1 MKKNKMNS
9 TVLGATCIS
18 IFCVLFLISCAGKAF
33 YQNQLSQVDLIAS
46 QYKGKST
53 SALIEEFPNLQVD
66 EMDTGDYRYTVNFEV
81 EPSFEE
87 YMLSG
92 EYRTPYCY
100 VSVYFFSQN
109 GVINNYQM
117 KRFSTTR

>member
-1 MKKNKMNS
+1 MKKNRLSSMM
-9 TVLGATCIS
+9 LGTTS
-18 IFCVLFLISCAGKAF
+18 FTIFCVLFLISCAGKAF
-33 YQNQLSQVDLIAS
+33 YQNQLNGVDLIAS

-53 SALIEEFPNLQVD
+53 SILIEEFPNLKVD

-92 EYRTPYCY
+92 KYRTPYCY
-100 VSVYFFSQN
+100 VSVYFFSEK
-109 GVINNYQM
+109 GIIKNYQV
-117 KRFSTTR
+117 KRFSETR